1 LTKARDYR
9 RVPED
14 VEALEA
20 AGLLDR
26 DDNGLRTDHDVF
38 HVSMKVAL

>member
-1 LTKARDYR
+1 
-9 RVPED
+9 VHED

-26 DDNGLRTDHDVF
+26 DDKGLRTDYDVF
-38 HVSMKVAL
+38 DVSIRVAL